1 MCLTVRCRTSV
12 SEPRA
17 AIPPRFSH
25 SGYPLSGMAEN
36 YTAWSR
42 PKQDT
47 RPFGAPDGSYCL
59 PALHHSSQDV
69 WKERAVEMQSVLHPV
84 PSLCQTTLLLSCR
97 DTRFLYSEPFYGII
111 NIFCCEVE
119 GHFAEVNF
127 SCWIRERD
135 QAWQRACSP
144 RCVVLSPLSSP
155 LMYYEYNVCVTFRKF
170 RSPPSCRCKF
180 M

>member
-12 SEPRA
+12 LEPRA
-17 AIPPRFSH
+17 VISPRFSH

-36 YTAWSR
+36 HTAWSR

-69 WKERAVEMQSVLHPV
+69 WKESAVEMQSVLHPV
-84 PSLCQTTLLLSCR
+84 PSLCQTPLLLGCW

-111 NIFCCEVE
+111 NIFRCEVE

-127 SCWIRERD
+127 SCWIQGTRPGMAASL
-135 QAWQRACSP
+135 QPKMC
-144 RCVVLSPLSSP
+144 CVISSLISLDVLWIQC
-155 LMYYEYNVCVTFRKF
+155 VCNI
-170 RSPPSCRCKF
+170 
-180 M
+180 